1 MAERVCAV
9 YGGILVAKQTRYGT
23 VFECRAEGCTVMC
36 WDGETSTPADERT
49 RDARKSAHAAFD
61 PLWRRKIK
69 FASRNKA
76 YKWLAAV
83 MGVPAGRAHIGMFDL
98 EQCRRLISI
107 IKSGEAP
114 SEAG

>member
-1 MAERVCAV
+1 MDERVCGV
-9 YGGILVAKQTRYGT
+9 HKRSLVAKATKFGT

-36 WDGETSTPADERT
+36 WEGGTSTPADERT
-49 RDARKSAHAAFD
+49 RDARKSAHAVFD